1 VSDASPSRSK
11 SIALSALNFFMAA
24 VQTGFGPFLPVYLT
38 RSGWTQGEVG
48 LALSL
53 GAIASVASQLPAGF
67 LVDHVHRKRLVCAAS
82 LCALGVSALVMALW
96 PSRATVWGAEI
107 LYGFGAAALSL
118 SVAALTLNL
127 WGHSAFGER
136 VGANARY
143 ASLGNAAAAFFFGIV
158 AYRLSNEAVFFLGAA
173 MTVPALL
180 SLARLRPKPVDGPV
194 DHPARLPPA
203 ARTARPW
210 QVFFDLH
217 LHTFAVCVVLF
228 TLANAAM
235 LPVAL
240 NALAARHQN
249 AGLATTGSII
259 ALQAVVVL
267 CAPWLGRA
275 AQRWG
280 RRPVL
285 LAGFAALPLRGLL
298 LATLPGVDSLI
309 VIELLD
315 GVSAAAI
322 GVMIPLTAA
331 DLTRKTGFLN
341 LAIGSFGLAASLG
354 ATFSTTL
361 AGWIADRFGLHMA
374 FLALSAAGAAAFIAV
389 LLAMPE
395 TRPASVSA
403 PQARGTGDNAR
414 PRTAPLI

>member
-1 VSDASPSRSK
+1 MSDASPSRST
-11 SIALSALNFFMAA
+11 SIGLSSLNFFMAA

-67 LVDHVHRKRLVCAAS
+67 LTDHVHRKRLVCAAS
-82 LCALGVSALVMALW
+82 LGALGLSALVMALW

-107 LYGFGAAALSL
+107 LYGFGAAVLSL
-118 SVAALTLNL
+118 SMAAITLNL

-136 VGANARY
+136 VGNNARY
-143 ASLGNAAAAFFFGIV
+143 ASLGNAAAAALFGIV
-158 AYRLSNEAVFFLGAA
+158 AYQISHQAVFFLGAA
-173 MTVPALL
+173 MTLPALA
-180 SLARLRPKPVDGPV
+180 SLLLLRSHPVAVAP
-194 DHPARLPPA
+194 DHPALVPGKKRH
-203 ARTARPW
+203 TRPW
-210 QVFFDLH
+210 HVFFDGH
-217 LHTFAVCVVLF
+217 LLTFAVCVTLF

-240 NALAARHQN
+240 NALAADHKD
-249 AGLATTGSII
+249 AGLATTGSIV

-267 CAPWLGRA
+267 FAPRLGRA
-275 AQRWG
+275 AQQWG

-298 LATLPGVDSLI
+298 LATLPGVVPLI
-309 VIELLD
+309 AIELLD

-322 GVMIPLTAA
+322 GVMIPLIAA
-331 DLTRKTGFLN
+331 DLTRKTGSLN
-341 LAIGSFGLAASLG
+341 LAIGFFGLAASLG

-374 FLALSAAGAAAFIAV
+374 FLALSAAGGAAFLAV

-395 TRPASVSA
+395 TRPQSIGEPQPRAS
-403 PQARGTGDNAR
+403 GDNAR
-414 PRTAPLI
+414 PQTAL